1 MHLSKIRILN
11 YRSCKDI
18 EFSITKYSVIVG
30 YNNAGK
36 SNALYAIQWLFNP
49 TSLGDRDF
57 NNPDSD
63 IEVFGVIEGLNE
75 TFLSKLLP
83 EHRDRILPFITNE
96 KLLIKRAL
104 DHNNMTSKKGI
115 SLFVSKDTDK
125 DFLEAEW
132 TKNPTGID
140 NAIKAI
146 FPDSIQIPAMSDAF
160 EDSTKFATKTTM
172 GQLVSKIIDGFKQK
186 NETVINSSLKTI
198 KDLVC
203 IDGSSRSD
211 ELEKIDSL
219 VSKSISEIFPGISAK
234 LHITLP
240 TIDDIFKGATLKTIE
255 DGCVRDLDTLGH
267 GTQRSI
273 QMALIRSLAEVTNS
287 SEDTSLTMILIEE
300 PELFLHPYAIE
311 LTRQS
316 LKKLSKGNY
325 QVVIVTHS
333 PILIANEDLPDTL
346 MFRKSLPRGTYR
358 LPTIRE
364 KTIEDIKDLPSQ
376 AEVLFSLSNKVNIL
390 FSEKVLLVEGRT
402 EYRVI
407 PRLYEKINS
416 VSLQSKGIALVPQD
430 GVDNTVKSLRILNNL
445 GLKAYALADMDF
457 VFRGAIKN
465 NLLVESDPNIQ
476 SLKTILTSLAGS
488 KGFLLDESG
497 LPRKGNGFSA
507 SDAFCLLA
515 QEASAKLYIK
525 EVHSQL
531 KDKGIWIWSLGSIE
545 DHLGVSG
552 KNESVWAAIV
562 NKIESEP
569 LETAIFDA
577 ETVKQL
583 NTWINE

>member
-1 MHLSKIRILN
+1 LSGIGGAAADADVRWTPSARKGENMHLSKIRILN

-57 NNPDSD
+57 NNPDKD

-75 TFLSKLLP
+75 SFLSKLLP
-83 EHRDRILPFITNE
+83 EHRERILPFITNE
-96 KLLIKRAL
+96 KLLIKRVL

-115 SLFVSKDTDK
+115 SLFVLKDTDK

-160 EDSTKFATKTTM
+160 EDSTKYATKTTM

-273 QMALIRSLAEVTNS
+273 QMALIRSL
-287 SEDTSLTMILIEE
+287 
-300 PELFLHPYAIE
+300 
-311 LTRQS
+311 R
-316 LKKLSKGNY
+316 KY
-325 QVVIVTHS
+325 Q
-333 PILIANEDLPDTL
+333 
-346 MFRKSLPRGTYR
+346 F
-358 LPTIRE
+358 
-364 KTIEDIKDLPSQ
+364 
-376 AEVLFSLSNKVNIL
+376 
-390 FSEKVLLVEGRT
+390 
-402 EYRVI
+402 
-407 PRLYEKINS
+407 
-416 VSLQSKGIALVPQD
+416 
-430 GVDNTVKSLRILNNL
+430 
-445 GLKAYALADMDF
+445 
-457 VFRGAIKN
+457 
-465 NLLVESDPNIQ
+465 
-476 SLKTILTSLAGS
+476 
-488 KGFLLDESG
+488 
-497 LPRKGNGFSA
+497 
-507 SDAFCLLA
+507 
-515 QEASAKLYIK
+515 
-525 EVHSQL
+525 
-531 KDKGIWIWSLGSIE
+531 
-545 DHLGVSG
+545 
-552 KNESVWAAIV
+552 
-562 NKIESEP
+562 
-569 LETAIFDA
+569 
-577 ETVKQL
+577 
-583 NTWINE
+583 